1 MVIETSLEKDILLTN
16 LYPCE
21 GRIMVIKTSQENIL
35 LKSMR
40 PFSNKTLTKE
50 TSVSRSTWAAQG
62 CLENVRNNLSEHNVL
77 KRLLLDIASTR
88 LRFHTF
94 HLAPSLLLIFNVTP
108 SYLLLRLNQLY
119 ILLTLSRCRR
129 KDKTVFAVF
138 LLHLLQPPPS
148 PPRPPPHLPSAPQL
162 WSPPLQ

>member
-35 LKSMR
+35 FKMER
-40 PFSNKTLTKE
+40 PFSDKTLTKE
-50 TSVSRSTWAAQG
+50 TYFNWFSWAAQG
-62 CLENVRNNLSEHNVL
+62 CPENVRNHVSEHNVL
-77 KRLLLDIASTR
+77 QRLLLDIALIR
-88 LRFHTF
+88 LCFHTF
-94 HLAPSLLLIFNVTP
+94 YHAPSFLLIFNVTP
-108 SYLLLRLNQLY
+108 IYLLLRLNQLY

-148 PPRPPPHLPSAPQL
+148 PPRPPPHLPSAPKL
-162 WSPPLQ
+162 WSTPLQ